1 VQLDRQASE
10 AILVLTLGP
19 QASVIQYRKNN
30 ENLPSYEKN
39 SIDEKNQKHGG
50 NKERY
55 PSIYG
60 REE

>member
-1 VQLDRQASE
+1 MRPESLV

-19 QASVIQYRKNN
+19 QASMIQYGKNN
-30 ENLPSYEKN
+30 ENIPSDDKH
-39 SIDEKNQKHGG
+39 SIGDKNQKHGG